1 MAEQLRQ
8 ARDLSGGREKT
19 LFLKMGVHQSQIEGQ
34 PRWQHLSRLLFPG
47 VEIVAAIGD
56 RPPQSFRPDRRCA
69 SAGHRFGTNDVDD
82 SRGSRQQGDGGGFA
96 DIARVDARSPDVSE
110 RLRIDPVAK
119 DRVFEPV
126 VVLEVIVRPDERAGN
141 SGRREG
147 GLDGDLRPEVRE
159 VRRFIDPVNGQ
170 IRDAPDARQPCAVDA
185 HQPLV
190 CFRRAERVQEEES
203 VHPGEGPSNRFR
215 FEKVALDRLDLRHT
229 PQLRRIA
236 SQDEDLRAASDE
248 LSRDLRTDRSRAA
261 GHEDLQSPS
270 RLSDFDGDRTRR
282 RPGPMPRTLAPALP
296 RVPHD
301 RLLPE
306 ARYLPNGAFAL
317 FHARSSM
324 AVERTR
330 LAGERPEAFPFTA
343 PSLLSAF
350 VSTHSIRWPGAGDE
364 VKRIWG
370 PR

>member
-1 MAEQLRQ
+1 
-8 ARDLSGGREKT
+8 
-19 LFLKMGVHQSQIEGQ
+19 
-34 PRWQHLSRLLFPG
+34 
-47 VEIVAAIGD
+47 
-56 RPPQSFRPDRRCA
+56 
-69 SAGHRFGTNDVDD
+69 
-82 SRGSRQQGDGGGFA
+82 
-96 DIARVDARSPDVSE
+96 
-110 RLRIDPVAK
+110 
-119 DRVFEPV
+119 
-126 VVLEVIVRPDERAGN
+126 
-141 SGRREG
+141 
-147 GLDGDLRPEVRE
+147 
-159 VRRFIDPVNGQ
+159 
-170 IRDAPDARQPCAVDA
+170 
-185 HQPLV
+185 
-190 CFRRAERVQEEES
+190 
-203 VHPGEGPSNRFR
+203 

-248 LSRDLRTDRSRAA
+248 LSRDLRTDRSRAT

-306 ARYLPNGAFAL
+306 ARYLPNGALAL

-370 PR
+370 PRKSRLERQRARAAGSARIPPSRPSAAHSNLVSPASRNNSPGF